1 VSRKIKPVATTTTSI
16 HRVAETGTGARTLDR
31 LIEHADLLE
40 GVWTGD
46 VATGDW
52 VMVRTRNSTYSLAPL
67 GEGRYHVTGG
77 WFASRPACEQ
87 DVRIVGCTWGGA
99 AIHTRLVAAVG
110 MFLEFDNG
118 VRTTRIQD
126 VRLIKLNGG
135 RNDRTH

>member
-1 VSRKIKPVATTTTSI
+1 VATTSTSI
-16 HRVAETGTGARTLDR
+16 QRIGESGTDVRTLDR
-31 LIEHADLLE
+31 LVQHADLLD
-40 GVWTGD
+40 GVWSDD
-46 VATGDW
+46 VAAGDW
-52 VMVRTRNSTYSLAPL
+52 VIVRTRNSTYSLAPI

-77 WFASRPACEQ
+77 WFGSHAAEDRN
-87 DVRIVGCTWGGA
+87 VRIAGCTWGGA

>member
-1 VSRKIKPVATTTTSI
+1 VATTTTSI
-16 HRVAETGTGARTLDR
+16 HRIGEPGSDVRTLDR
-31 LIEHADLLE
+31 LIEHAEVVD
-40 GVWTGD
+40 GIWVDD
-46 VATGDW
+46 VSAGDW
-52 VMVRTRNSTYSLAPL
+52 VIVRTRNSTYSFAPM

-77 WFASRPACEQ
+77 WFASRPASEQ
-87 DVRIVGCTWGGA
+87 HVRIVGCTWGGA

-118 VRTTRIQD
+118 VRTTRIQN

>member
-1 VSRKIKPVATTTTSI
+1 VAGSTTSVF
-16 HRVAETGTGARTLDR
+16 HLPPAGDQSTDTPARTLDR
-31 LIEHADLLE
+31 IVENSTE
-40 GVWTGD
+40 INGVWSDD
-46 VATGDW
+46 VANGDW
-52 VMVRTRNSTYSLAPL
+52 VIVRTRNSTYSLAPL

-77 WFASRPACEQ
+77 WFAARPADEQ
-87 DVRIVGCTWGGA
+87 DVRIAGCTWGGA

-135 RNDRTH
+135 RDDRTH